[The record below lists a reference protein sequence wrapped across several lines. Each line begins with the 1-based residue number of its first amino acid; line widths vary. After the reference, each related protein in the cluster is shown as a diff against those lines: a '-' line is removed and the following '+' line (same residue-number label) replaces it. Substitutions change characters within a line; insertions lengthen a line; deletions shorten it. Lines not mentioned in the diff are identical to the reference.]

1 MELNIIKPASHA
13 AARVAG
19 VVGAG
24 SWDTAGDQRT
34 SKSSQHR
41 RLIQTLRF
49 AVCLCLFGRAHA
61 THTKVRRGELFF
73 LALITSSKLQ
83 PRTGMA
89 KCSCKQLH
97 VTNAFFSAAAEAFG
111 GPSANIGKVTPHA
124 IATNSDLWHL
134 QTPLPATSC
143 NTPQARLRREPHE
156 DVTL

>member
-1 MELNIIKPASHA
+1 MALNIQAGKSRSSSRCGCCWRRVIGHCRRPAHLEIISRQA
-13 AARVAG
+13 FN
-19 VVGAG
+19 
-24 SWDTAGDQRT
+24 SDPE
-34 SKSSQHR
+34 
-41 RLIQTLRF
+41 
-49 AVCLCLFGRAHA
+49 VCLCLFGRAHA

-124 IATNSDLWHL
+124 IATNSDLWHS